1 MPLHKRKWC
10 VEDVPD
16 AETMAH
22 ELKRHAA
29 LTLCTGFRLH
39 GYLFLNDATHE
50 DGAQD
55 DGTSLMRCTLRAQ
68 RVFVVPSAVLKEAT
82 FVQIESLTVS
92 SMGRPLSAD
101 KVGALWSPHRSFD
114 DLRATIQT
122 IVAGADDDQALAT
135 FVSVT
140 PDQIQ
145 TPAQHGRCGYCE

>member
-1 MPLHKRKWC
+1 MKGEIAIERWRPMPLHKRKWC

-22 ELKRHAA
+22 ELKRHAS
-29 LTLCTGFRLH
+29 LTLCTGFRVH

-50 DGAQD
+50 DGAQEY
-55 DGTSLMRCTLRAQ
+55 
-68 RVFVVPSAVLKEAT
+68 AVLKEAT
-82 FVQIESLTVS
+82 FVQIEWLTVS
-92 SMGRPLSAD
+92 WM
-101 KVGALWSPHRSFD
+101 SFD
-114 DLRATIQT
+114 DLRATIQA
-122 IVAGADDDQALAT
+122 IVASADDDQALAT

>member
-1 MPLHKRKWC
+1 MKGEIAIERWRPMPLHKRKWC

-22 ELKRHAA
+22 ELKRHAS

-92 SMGRPLSAD
+92 WM
-101 KVGALWSPHRSFD
+101 SFN
-114 DLRATIQT
+114 DLRATIQA
-122 IVAGADDDQALAT
+122 IVTGADDDQALAT